1 MVVLVSEGEMGS
13 IKDRNLGISRF
24 VGAILQSKGIIL
36 FERCFDHLQKLTP
49 NQKISDFAVRDKV
62 LEEIVSLVTKGN
74 HIILSKKDKI
84 FIEELLNR
92 FLMRF
97 NLLRPNESI

>member
-1 MVVLVSEGEMGS
+1 MGV
-13 IKDRNLGISRF
+13 ILERN
-24 VGAILQSKGIIL
+24 GIIL
-36 FERCFDHLQKLTP
+36 FEKWFDHLQKLTP

-62 LEEIVSLVTKGN
+62 LEEILSLVTQGN
-74 HIILSKKDKI
+74 HIILNKKDKI

>member
-1 MVVLVSEGEMGS
+1 VGVILE
-13 IKDRNLGISRF
+13 RN
-24 VGAILQSKGIIL
+24 GIIL
-36 FERCFDHLQKLTP
+36 FEKWFDHLQKLTP

-62 LEEIVSLVTKGN
+62 LEEILSLVTQGN
-74 HIILSKKDKI
+74 HIILNKKDKI

>member
-1 MVVLVSEGEMGS
+1 LVNL
-13 IKDRNLGISRF
+13 KDRYSGISRF
-24 VGAILQSKGIIL
+24 VGVILERNGIIL
-36 FERCFDHLQKLTP
+36 FEKWFDHLQKLTP

-62 LEEIVSLVTKGN
+62 LEEILSLVTQGN
-74 HIILSKKDKI
+74 HIILNKKDKI